1 MRTMIGLLRTDDPD
15 EPRTAP
21 GGLDRLDELLAT
33 ARAAGLRVELDDRRA
48 PAPLPAAVDLA
59 AYRILQE
66 ALVNAAKHAPGSSVR
81 CALSCSGGAL
91 ELEVVNDLVPGAAPG
106 GGTRTGLVGLGERA
120 TAVGGRI
127 DAGAGGGRWTVR
139 ATLPVP
145 VPA

>member
-48 PAPLPAAVDLA
+48 PARCPPRSTSRRSGSCRRPGERGQARA
-59 AYRILQE
+59 RQHG
-66 ALVNAAKHAPGSSVR
+66 ALRPVR
-81 CALSCSGGAL
+81 RGGAL

-106 GGTRTGLVGLGERA
+106 GRHADRPGRA
-120 TAVGGRI
+120 RGARRRRRRADPRRGR
-127 DAGAGGGRWTVR
+127 RHHWTVR
-139 ATLPVP
+139 AVLPVP